1 MNKYIINKLWLIV
14 LVVLFTGC
22 DEDFLEVPVLVDQTA
37 ENFDPATAVTAA
49 YNISINATAGSYPNI
64 RWFNWQTFL
73 QGDAMS
79 DDAFKSG
86 SGFND
91 QPGLRTLE
99 LFQANSAN
107 EQSENFWRSQ
117 YIKIYYMNYAIAGIQ
132 ANRTISESL
141 RDRYLAEVKFLRALN
156 FFMLNRAYGGVVP
169 VFALGMNPE
178 ETPRASEAAIYRQL
192 EEDLMFAISVLP
204 EKSQYPLSDLGRA
217 TKGAA
222 RGLLAKIYLYQ
233 QKNQEC
239 FEMCREIIE
248 SSEYQLES
256 DFADLW
262 KRGLPE
268 GRRNEHGVESLFE
281 FTHAPNPERSNPA
294 EFARA
299 QRSRMPDFGTSTGWG
314 LINPTLDLLDQFE
327 VGDPRI
333 VSTIMFSGDSVVSPD
348 GERVFAVDAGFQ
360 SPSNEHFMLNHKV
373 NRMLTDNAIHSDE
386 QGENLIVLRYAD
398 ILLMYAEA
406 ANEIGNSAEALEK
419 LNMIRARAR
428 NSIRTDYRR
437 EFINFNGIVPYTG
450 PERTYLDY
458 DWDAVDASTILP
470 DITGGSREEIR
481 HAIWR
486 ERRVEFALEGERFF
500 DLVRQG
506 RVEPN
511 RTGNVMRAFGERW
524 NNEKGKFF
532 EDGKHELFPIPQA
545 EIDLLGTLLMP
556 QNPGY

>member
-1 MNKYIINKLWLIV
+1 MNKYIINKIWLIV
-14 LVVLFTGC
+14 LIIFLSGC
-22 DEDFLEVPVLVDQTA
+22 QDDFLEVPVLVDQTA

-73 QGDAMS
+73 QGDAIS

-91 QPGLRTLE
+91 QPGLRALE
-99 LFQANSAN
+99 LFQANSGN

-117 YIKIYYMNYAIAGIQ
+117 YIKIYYMNYALTGIR
-132 ANRTISESL
+132 ANRTISEDL
-141 RDRYLAEVKFLRALN
+141 RNRYIAEVKFLRALN
-156 FFMLNRAYGGVVP
+156 YFMLNRVYGGVVP
-169 VFALGMNPE
+169 IFDLGADS
-178 ETPRASEAAIYRQL
+178 ETPRASEEAIYRRI
-192 EEDLMFAISVLP
+192 EEDLKIAISHLP
-204 EKSQYPLSDLGRA
+204 EKSEYPLSDLGRV

-222 RGLLAKIYLYQ
+222 RGLLAKVYLYQ

-239 FEMCREIIE
+239 FDMCREIIE
-248 SSEYQLES
+248 SNEYQLEG

-262 KRGLPE
+262 KRGLPDD
-268 GRRNEHGVESLFE
+268 RRNEHGVESLFE
-281 FTHAPNPERSNPA
+281 FTHAPNPERSNPS

-299 QRSRMPDFGTSTGWG
+299 QRSRMVSLGASTGWG
-314 LINPTLDLLDQFE
+314 LNNPTLDLLDQFE
-327 VGDPRI
+327 TGDPRI
-333 VSTIMFSGDSVVSPD
+333 VSTFMFNGDSILDPE
-348 GERVFAVDAGFQ
+348 GEEMLVIDAGFQ
-360 SPSNEHFMLNHKV
+360 SPSNEHFMLNQKV
-373 NRMLTDNAIHSDE
+373 HRKLTDNAIHSDE
-386 QGENLIVLRYAD
+386 QGENLIILRYAD
-398 ILLMYAEA
+398 VLLMYAEA
-406 ANEIGNSAEALEK
+406 ANELGNTGEALAK
-419 LNMIRARAR
+419 LNMVRQRAR

-437 EFINFNGIVPYTG
+437 EYINFNGTIPYAG

-458 DWDAVDASTILP
+458 DWNAVDPATILP

-481 HAIWR
+481 HAIWN
-486 ERRVEFALEGERFF
+486 ERRVEFALEGERFY

-511 RTGNVMRAFGERW
+511 RAGNVMRAFGEKW
-524 NNEKGKFF
+524 DNEKGRFF

-545 EIDLLGTLLMP
+545 EIDLLGTQLMP